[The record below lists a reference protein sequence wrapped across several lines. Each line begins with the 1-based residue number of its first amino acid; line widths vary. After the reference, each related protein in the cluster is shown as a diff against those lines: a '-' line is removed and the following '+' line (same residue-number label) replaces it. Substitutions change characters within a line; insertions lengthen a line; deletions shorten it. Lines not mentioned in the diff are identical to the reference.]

1 MKLSVVVS
9 AYDNWRSLDA
19 TLLGY
24 RLQTR
29 APDELILAEDSTFPA
44 VAEVVARHAAQ
55 APFPLRHLHQTDEG
69 FRKCLVLNRAIAAA
83 QGDALLFT
91 DADCLPRAD
100 LLQQVER
107 CLRPG
112 RFVSAGSHIDLPASF
127 HQHTLRAEMITDQR
141 VFDPTFLAAH
151 GVRAP
156 RLRLL
161 RAGWLPRLLDR
172 LTPRDA
178 FVGNC
183 SAAWR
188 ADLLRVGGFDEVMG
202 YGAEDRNLGIRLN
215 HAGVR
220 GLRARHSLVLLHLG
234 HPRSYSRAAEV
245 RANQDWNRQLA
256 GTGQTLPRRS
266 VLLQEG
272 LT

>member
-24 RLQTR
+24 RLQNR